1 MSGLGRVVRGCL
13 WASIGAA
20 AILLAGCASMSSSG
34 GTNVALSGSQEIPP
48 VTTGATG
55 TGTFTVGADRSI
67 SGGVMTH
74 GVNGTAAHIHL
85 AAMGQNGPVIVPLTK
100 TSDGVWSIPAGV
112 TLTDAQ
118 YEAFKAG
125 NLYVNVHS
133 DANKGGEIR
142 GQLRP

>member
-1 MSGLGRVVRGCL
+1 MSGLGRVVRGAL
-13 WASIGAA
+13 WASMGAA
-20 AILLAGCASMSSSG
+20 VVLLAGCASLSSSG

-67 SGGVMTH
+67 SGGVMTN

-100 TSDGVWSIPAGV
+100 TSDGVWSVPAGV
-112 TLTDAQ
+112 KLTDAQ

-133 DANKGGEIR
+133 DLNKGGEIR
-142 GQLRP
+142 GQLKP

>member
-1 MSGLGRVVRGCL
+1 MRGLGRVVSGAL

-34 GTNVALSGSQEIPP
+34 GTNVALSGSQEIPR

-67 SGGVMTH
+67 SGGVMTN

-100 TSDGVWSIPAGV
+100 TSDGVWSVPAGV

>member
-1 MSGLGRVVRGCL
+1 MSGGLGRVVRGAL

-34 GTNVALSGSQEIPP
+34 GTNVSLGGSQEIPP
-48 VTTGATG
+48 VTTGAAG
-55 TGTFTVGADRSI
+55 TGTITVGAD
-67 SGGVMTH
+67 
-74 GVNGTAAHIHL
+74 
-85 AAMGQNGPVIVPLTK
+85 
-100 TSDGVWSIPAGV
+100 